1 MLGAAPE
8 IDYLD
13 KNYEI
18 EYEKRMIAEWNMN
31 FYFDII
37 PTTKSTTI
45 DGKALYGTD
54 MADYYFNNWPL
65 DVVAKPRRPP
75 SGYCKER
82 KLLFTEN
89 RRVGPSVYQAHPAV
103 YHVAN
108 SSQLNNLTGPN
119 FTKVSNYYTL
129 NPRYYWNK
137 YADKYKYYTQLEP
150 PGGTTNANTKI
161 MYDVSTRALSLNKLV
176 IGFEISQGIPS
187 AYTIQLYNGSAWNV
201 IFTGSSSDIG
211 TDGRLVLYWAG
222 SVWTKTAPTS
232 PSINTMVNTIS
243 GVWVNVTAMTSP
255 PNISMDA
262 KTMYMN
268 LIEVS
273 PRIEHDMSGYVR
285 SYSWQNNFS
294 EGDPVAPIGT
304 VSSGSGSIQLDN
316 TEKVGTGYV
325 FEDTNPNQINLGSL
339 AKQHTK
345 FTCDLRLKRSG
356 SSTWYRQFTAYAQ
369 NWKTTGHGDVVNI
382 DLLDYSSWLQ
392 VEQAPEI
399 VLNKVTP
406 SAAIWRL
413 LDAAGYSNVIIR
425 ATDAEANMTGP
436 NEPMMEWFFASNEQ
450 TIWDV
455 IKDVCLSHQ
464 YAVYVDENDAINICT
479 KNYLYPDPATATAT
493 WTFREQPVGG
503 SLENYVNL
511 ETSLSEPIN
520 KVSVKY
526 HPHEWS
532 AAWDPARSV
541 KASILGVNRAAS
553 NKLYTPNNP
562 VLLGCADYKGDITAT
577 KGTTNIEYQARLGD
591 MFIVI
596 DENIFDPPRWGSFS
610 GWVLIDREIIKY
622 EGLEFS
628 YTPISAINTNTLN
641 YIVVKTPG
649 ELDQIQGL
657 AASGSS
663 VKFTGALCN
672 IVRGEFGTKAV
683 AHPGR
688 TDLTVFANSAATGWL
703 RTMPYRNISMTR
715 DPNTDDG
722 YMKAISGNSL
732 FQDDGKVHGATH
744 TFKNSTYIIARM
756 KIASTSITPHSIGI
770 VKWATIG
777 STYGIDLGNIVSGYY
792 AEVVS
797 LEDTRGQYTESRL
810 RLSKIA
816 GGVVD
821 VNPLVDIPVNIRK
834 DKFFYLAVGGQT
846 GPGGKGYITVYLNGV
861 KRISYWTP
869 TYTGTPNATL
879 ATRYRAH
886 AIFDF
891 VSSSGP
897 RAIDSETAY
906 LRTMGSYIAGIFDA
920 NRGQETSKYLDNLE
934 KVELETFDNRA
945 REIFIQDIRYDHGPV
960 LTTQLWKAPL
970 QTASYDST
978 ARAWIAQESE
988 TDGSL
993 SVSSPYSARLVVFNT
1008 SQRPVVLTRDS
1019 TNYPYVYGR
1028 VVQEYTEQQK
1038 EKIDQKSLQ
1047 RLGEHKYDV
1056 SPVWTTNAETAQN
1069 MADWIISRWKTGVKT
1084 VSVESFSNHLVQLG
1098 DTVQLLCEDK
1108 GYGTSNYFVVS
1119 SVSNNWSD
1127 GLATNYTLVQ
1137 LPKVGD

>member
-1 MLGAAPE
+1 MLGAAGE

-18 EYEKRMIAEWNMN
+18 EYEKRMMAEWNMN

-37 PTTKSTTI
+37 PTTKYTTI

-54 MADYYFNNWPL
+54 LADYYFNNWPL

-75 SGYCKER
+75 TGYCKER
-82 KLLFTEN
+82 KLPFVEN
-89 RRVGPSVYQAHPAV
+89 RRVGPSTYQAHPAV
-103 YHVAN
+103 YHTAN

-119 FTKVSNYYTL
+119 FTKVGNYYTVK
-129 NPRYYWNK
+129 PRYYWNK
-137 YADKYKYYTQLEP
+137 YADKYKYYTQPEP

-161 MYDVSTRALSLNKLV
+161 MYDVSTRTLALNKLV

-187 AYTIQLYNGSAWNV
+187 TYNIQLYNGTAWNV

-211 TDGRLVLYWAG
+211 TDGRLVLYWNG
-222 SVWTKTAPTS
+222 SSWTTTVATS
-232 PSINTMVNTIS
+232 PSINTKVGGIS
-243 GVWVNVTAMTSP
+243 GIWVNVTAMTSP
-255 PNISMDA
+255 PNTPTSPL
-262 KTMYMN
+262 YMN

-273 PRIEHDMSGYVR
+273 PRIEHDMSAYVR

-316 TEKVGTGYV
+316 TEKVGTGYI

-369 NWKTTGHGDVVNI
+369 NWKTTGHGDVVNV

-413 LDAAGYSNVIIR
+413 LDAAGYSNIIIR

-464 YAVYVDENDAINICT
+464 YAVYVDENDVINICT

-553 NKLYTPNNP
+553 NKLYTPDNP
-562 VLLGCADYKGDITAT
+562 ILLGCADYQGDITAT
-577 KGTTNIEYQARLGD
+577 KGTTNTVYQARLGD

-596 DENIFDPPRWGSFS
+596 DNKVFDPPRWGSFS

-628 YTPISAINTNTLN
+628 YTPITGGGLK
-641 YIVVKTPG
+641 YIVVKAPG
-649 ELDQIQGL
+649 ELDQIQAL
-657 AASGSS
+657 AASGSF
-663 VKFTGALCN
+663 VTFTGALCN

-683 AHPGR
+683 AHIGR
-688 TDLTVFANSAATGWL
+688 TNANGFSNSAATGWL
-703 RTMPYRNISMTR
+703 RTIPYRDISMTR

-722 YMKAISGNSL
+722 YMKATP
-732 FQDDGKVHGATH
+732 QVDDGKVHGATH
-744 TFKNSTYIIARM
+744 TFKASTYTIARM
-756 KIASTSITPHSIGI
+756 KIASTSISPHSIGI

-777 STYGIDLGNIVSGYY
+777 SGGTLGNVISGYF
-792 AEVVS
+792 AEVIS

-821 VNPLVDIPVNIRK
+821 PNPLVDIPVNIRK
-834 DKFFYLAVGGQT
+834 DKFFYLAVGGFSA
-846 GPGGKGYITVYLNGV
+846 PGTPTKGYITVHLNGV
-861 KRISYWTP
+861 KLISYWAASYSP
-869 TYTGTPNATL
+869 TNNVTL
-879 ATRYRAH
+879 GARHRTH

-891 VSSSGP
+891 VSSAGP
-897 RAIDSETAY
+897 RAADLETAY
-906 LRTMGSYIAGIFDA
+906 LRTMGSYISGIFDA
-920 NRGQETSKYLDNLE
+920 NRGQETSRYLDSLE
-934 KVELETFDNRA
+934 TSELETFDDRV
-945 REIFIQDIRYDHGPV
+945 REISIQDIRYDHGPV

-988 TDGSL
+988 TDGNL

-1056 SPVWTTNAETAQN
+1056 SPVWITNAETAQN

-1108 GYGTSNYFVVS
+1108 GYGTADYFVVS

-1137 LPKVGD
+1137 LPKVGN